1 MSSENFNKNSSDNFI
16 KCTNCHQNILESKM
30 FLHEGFCLR
39 NNTYCFECGQV
50 VLKKDFEIHLNN
62 HANLKTQNNSSN
74 KNEQIENVSNE
85 KKTSSILI
93 SQINNNECVKMS
105 FQKPKK
111 KEIIK
116 YNEPIIITTPENN
129 ELRSPEEYKE
139 FFLKNYKI
147 AKKLN
152 INKIDFT
159 DNQYN
164 NNSCAGN
171 INPTEITENSSVDN
185 YRNNSENSETIMNG
199 HILKSQ
205 EKQNN
210 NNNNK
215 INVNNNIFHI
225 NRRNFRKKSASL
237 TTGLIF
243 SDYTKL
249 INRPRQEFNEKKL
262 FSPDRNI
269 CNTEIKEPRNSP
281 KKIKK
286 IIPIEKNYLINNYV
300 HKKFFQSKK
309 NENPKQEKN
318 FQVNKKKE
326 PLDRTS
332 RLAKKNKNS
341 NNDKKQITNMKY
353 SEAPKQ
359 INLYQKCE
367 YCNRFVENLNNH
379 IIRCQNC
386 QIKKTEKV
394 QFNPEDKKVF
404 QNVSKTEN
412 GNNNYLYGPQ
422 ITSRLRP
429 KYSIDCHIPIS
440 ILIEKH
446 EILKGED
453 FDKKGPMDSSKNN
466 KVIRNQV
473 RNMKDIKRKP
483 DLISQ
488 REYEKKSDKIKP
500 IPEDRNMKYLR
511 KNNENKKDRNSKT
524 PIVLKEKNRDLDYY
538 VRLLI

>member
-1 MSSENFNKNSSDNFI
+1 MSSENFNKNNSDNFI

-50 VLKKDFEIHLNN
+50 VLKKDFEKHLNN
-62 HANLKTQNNSSN
+62 HANLKTQNNSFN
-74 KNEQIENVSNE
+74 KKEQIENVSQE

-93 SQINNNECVKMS
+93 NQINNNEYVKMS

-116 YNEPIIITTPENN
+116 YNEPIIITTPEND

-152 INKIDFT
+152 INKLDFT

-164 NNSCAGN
+164 NNTCAGN
-171 INPTEITENSSVDN
+171 INPTEITENSSVNN
-185 YRNNSENSETIMNG
+185 YRNNSENSEIIMNEP
-199 HILKSQ
+199 ILKSQ

-210 NNNNK
+210 DKK
-215 INVNNNIFHI
+215 IYVNNNIFHI

-237 TTGLIF
+237 TTDLIF
-243 SDYTKL
+243 NDYTKL
-249 INRPRQEFNEKKL
+249 INHPRQEFNEMKL

-269 CNTEIKEPRNSP
+269 CNTELKEPRNSP
-281 KKIKK
+281 KKKQK

-300 HKKFFQSKK
+300 HKKFFQNKK
-309 NENPKQEKN
+309 NENPQQEKN
-318 FQVNKKKE
+318 VQKNKKKE

-341 NNDKKQITNMKY
+341 NNEKKQITNMKY
-353 SEAPKQ
+353 SEASKQ
-359 INLYQKCE
+359 INRYQKCE
-367 YCNRFVENLNNH
+367 YCDRFVEDLNNH

-386 QIKKTEKV
+386 EIKKTEKV
-394 QFNPEDKKVF
+394 QFNQEDKKVF
-404 QNVSKTEN
+404 QNENKTEN

-446 EILKGED
+446 EILKSEE
-453 FDKKGPMDSSKNN
+453 FDKKKPMDSSKNN
-466 KVIRNQV
+466 KFIGNQV
-473 RNMKDIKRKP
+473 KNMKDIERKS
-483 DLISQ
+483 DLLSL
-488 REYEKKSDKIKP
+488 REYEKKSDKIKA
-500 IPEDRNMKYLR
+500 IPEDRNKKYLS
-511 KNNENKKDRNSKT
+511 KNNENKTDRNSKT
-524 PIVLKEKNRDLDYY
+524 PIVFKEKRRDLDYY